1 MAFLYVEKFNLGGV
15 LYEFQ
20 KVCIAI
26 GSSRFACIEFSR
38 MWQSG
43 RQSATKQ
50 DKEIKIGATA
60 GPHAEV
66 VEAVAK
72 EAEKQGI
79 KIKVV
84 EFSDY
89 ITPDKALADGDVDL
103 VSYQH
108 KPFLDNF
115 NKQNGT
121 DLTAIGNTI
130 LMRMGVYSNKVK
142 QIDQLRDGAVVA
154 IPNDP
159 TNGGRGLALLQ
170 RAGIIKLKDG
180 VGFKA
185 TPADVVDNPK
195 HLQFKEIEAAQL
207 PRSLDDVDAA
217 VITMNYVMSAG
228 LNVKEQG
235 IYLEPK
241 DEPLAVM
248 ILAAR
253 SNDKDNATYK
263 KIAELFHSDGVKKFI
278 DEKYKGTIVPAE

>member
-1 MAFLYVEKFNLGGV
+1 MSPSKETGDFLQNQV
-15 LYEFQ
+15 
-20 KVCIAI
+20 
-26 GSSRFACIEFSR
+26 
-38 MWQSG
+38 
-43 RQSATKQ
+43 
-50 DKEIKIGATA
+50 
-60 GPHAEV
+60 
-66 VEAVAK
+66 
-72 EAEKQGI
+72 
-79 KIKVV
+79 KVV

-89 ITPDKALADGDVDL
+89 ITPDKALADGDIDL

-121 DLTAIGNTI
+121 DLVPIGNTI
-130 LMRMGVYSNKVK
+130 LMRMGIYSDKYKSV
-142 QIDQLRDGAVVA
+142 DALPDGAVIA

-170 RAGIIKLKDG
+170 RAGLLKLKDG

-195 HLQFKEIEAAQL
+195 HFQFKEIEAAQL
-207 PRSLDDVDAA
+207 PRSLGDVDAA

-235 IYLEPK
+235 IFLEPK

-248 ILAAR
+248 VLAVRAQ
-253 SNDKDNATYK
+253 DKDNPTYK
-263 KIAELFHSDGVKKFI
+263 KIAEIFHSDAVKKFI
-278 DEKYKGTIVPAE
+278 ADKYNGTIEPAE

>member
-1 MAFLYVEKFNLGGV
+1 MKLKKLV
-15 LYEFQ
+15 LPIALAA
-20 KVCIAI
+20 VVAI
-26 GSSRFACIEFSR
+26 GLVGCGTQNNGSSDA
-38 MWQSG
+38 
-43 RQSATKQ
+43 AKAAP

-72 EAEKQGI
+72 EAAKQGI

-89 ITPDKALADGDVDL
+89 ITPDKALADGDIDL
-103 VSYQH
+103 ASYQH

-115 NKQNGT
+115 NSQNGT
-121 DLTAIGNTI
+121 DLVSIGNTI
-130 LMRMGVYSNKVK
+130 LMRMGIYSNKVK
-142 QIDQLRDGAVVA
+142 DVKDLPDGTVVA
-154 IPNDP
+154 VPNDP
-159 TNGGRGLALLQ
+159 TNEGRGLALLQ
-170 RAGIIKLKDG
+170 KAGVIKLKDG
-180 VGFKA
+180 VGLKA
-185 TPADVVDNPK
+185 TPDDVVDNPK
-195 HLQFKEIEAAQL
+195 HLQFREIEAAQL

-235 IYLEPK
+235 IFLEPK

-253 SNDKDNATYK
+253 AKDKDNETYK
-263 KIAELFHSDGVKKFI
+263 KIADIFHSDAVKQFI
-278 DEKYKGTIVPAE
+278 VEKYNGTIEPAE

>member
-1 MAFLYVEKFNLGGV
+1 MKLKKYMMPLALASMLV
-15 LYEFQ
+15 LSLAG
-20 KVCIAI
+20 C
-26 GSSRFACIEFSR
+26 GS
-38 MWQSG
+38 QGG
-43 RQSATKQ
+43 RQSAAKP

-130 LMRMGVYSNKVK
+130 LMRMGIYSNKVK
-142 QIDQLRDGAVVA
+142 SVDQLQDGAVVA

-170 RAGIIKLKDG
+170 RAGVIKLKDG

-185 TPADVVDNPK
+185 TPADIVENPK

-253 SNDKDNATYK
+253 SKDKDNATYK
-263 KIAELFHSDGVKKFI
+263 KIAELFHSDGVKQFI

>member
-1 MAFLYVEKFNLGGV
+1 MNWKKV
-15 LYEFQ
+15 L
-20 KVCIAI
+20 VPVAAAVVLAVALVGC
-26 GSSRFACIEFSR
+26 GSQQNTSSDA
-38 MWQSG
+38 G
-43 RQSATKQ
+43 KAAP

-66 VEAVAK
+66 VDAVAK
-72 EAEKQGI
+72 EAAKQGI

-89 ITPDKALADGDVDL
+89 ITPDKALADGDIDL
-103 VSYQH
+103 ASYQH
-108 KPFLDNF
+108 QPFLDNF
-115 NKQNGT
+115 NSQNGT
-121 DLTAIGNTI
+121 DLVSIGKTI

-142 QIDQLRDGAVVA
+142 NVNDLRDGAVVA
-154 IPNDP
+154 VPNDP
-159 TNGGRGLALLQ
+159 TNEGRGLALLQ
-170 RAGIIKLKDG
+170 KAGVIKLREG
-180 VGFKA
+180 AGLKA

-207 PRSLDDVDAA
+207 PRSLADVDAA

-253 SNDKDNATYK
+253 AKDKDNETYK
-263 KIAELFHSDGVKKFI
+263 KIAEIFHSDAVKQFI
-278 DEKYKGTIVPAE
+278 ADKYKGTIEPAE

>member
-1 MAFLYVEKFNLGGV
+1 MKFKKLLVPIALAGV
-15 LYEFQ
+15 LALAL
-20 KVCIAI
+20 VGC
-26 GSSRFACIEFSR
+26 GSQNNASSDAAKSEPN
-38 MWQSG
+38 
-43 RQSATKQ
+43 
-50 DKEIKIGATA
+50 KEIKIGATA

-89 ITPDKALADGDVDL
+89 ITPDKALANGDIDL
-103 VSYQH
+103 ASYQH

-115 NKQNGT
+115 NSQNGT
-121 DLTAIGNTI
+121 NLVSIGKTI

-142 QIDQLRDGAVVA
+142 DVKDLRDGAIVA
-154 IPNDP
+154 VPNDP
-159 TNGGRGLALLQ
+159 TNEGRGLALLQ
-170 RAGIIKLKDG
+170 KAGVIKLKDG
-180 VGFKA
+180 AGLKA
-185 TPADVVDNPK
+185 TPEDVIDNPK

-253 SNDKDNATYK
+253 ANDKDNETYK
-263 KIAELFHSDGVKKFI
+263 KIAELFHSDGVKQFI
-278 DEKYKGTIVPAE
+278 AEKYNGTIEPAE

>member
-1 MAFLYVEKFNLGGV
+1 MKWKKFFVPFAAAMV
-15 LYEFQ
+15 LA
-20 KVCIAI
+20 VALVGC
-26 GSSRFACIEFSR
+26 GSQQNASSDASK
-38 MWQSG
+38 
-43 RQSATKQ
+43 AAP

-66 VEAVAK
+66 VDAVAK
-72 EAEKQGI
+72 EAAKQGI

-89 ITPDKALADGDVDL
+89 ITPDKALADGDIDL
-103 VSYQH
+103 ASYQH
-108 KPFLDNF
+108 QPFLDNF
-115 NKQNGT
+115 NSQNGT
-121 DLTAIGNTI
+121 DLVSIGKTI
-130 LMRMGVYSNKVK
+130 LMRMGIYSNKVK
-142 QIDQLRDGAVVA
+142 NVNDLRDGAVVA
-154 IPNDP
+154 VPNDP
-159 TNGGRGLALLQ
+159 TNEGRGLALLQ
-170 RAGIIKLKDG
+170 KAGVIKLRDG
-180 VGFKA
+180 AGLKA
-185 TPADVVDNPK
+185 TPDDVVDNPK

-253 SNDKDNATYK
+253 AKDKDNETYK
-263 KIAELFHSDGVKKFI
+263 KIAEIFHSDAVKQFI
-278 DEKYKGTIVPAE
+278 ADKYKGTIEPAE

>member
-1 MAFLYVEKFNLGGV
+1 MKLKKLLLPMALLAA
-15 LYEFQ
+15 L
-20 KVCIAI
+20 AI
-26 GSSRFACIEFSR
+26 GLVGCGNQQSPSSDA
-38 MWQSG
+38 G
-43 RQSATKQ
+43 KAAP

-89 ITPDKALADGDVDL
+89 ITPDKALAEGDIDL
-103 VSYQH
+103 ASYQH
-108 KPFLDNF
+108 QPFLDNF
-115 NKQNGT
+115 NSQNGT
-121 DLTAIGNTI
+121 DLVSIGKTI

-142 QIDQLRDGAVVA
+142 NVNDLQDGAVVA
-154 IPNDP
+154 VPNDP
-159 TNGGRGLALLQ
+159 TNEGRGLALLQ
-170 RAGIIKLKDG
+170 KAGVIKLRDG
-180 VGFKA
+180 AGLKA
-185 TPADVVDNPK
+185 TPADVVENPK

-253 SNDKDNATYK
+253 AKDKDNETYK
-263 KIAELFHSDGVKKFI
+263 KIADIFHSDAVKQFI
-278 DEKYKGTIVPAE
+278 ADKYKGTIEPAE

>member
-1 MAFLYVEKFNLGGV
+1 MKW
-15 LYEFQ
+15 
-20 KVCIAI
+20 KRIAAI
-26 GSSRFACIEFSR
+26 AAAAGILAALLAGCGSTSQQNA
-38 MWQSG
+38 G
-43 RQSATKQ
+43 SAADTS
-50 DKEIKIGATA
+50 KEIKIGATA

-72 EAEKQGI
+72 EAAKEGI
-79 KIKVV
+79 TIKVV

-108 KPFLDNF
+108 QPFLDNF

-121 DLTAIGNTI
+121 DLVSIGNTI
-130 LMRMGVYSNKVK
+130 LMRMGVYSNKYKSV
-142 QIDQLRDGAVVA
+142 DALPDGAVVA

-170 RAGIIKLKDG
+170 RAGVIKLKEG

-185 TPADVVDNPK
+185 TPADVTDNPK

-235 IYLEPK
+235 IYMEPK

-253 SNDKDNATYK
+253 SKDKDNETYK
-263 KIAELFHSDGVKKFI
+263 KIVALFHSDGVKKFI
-278 DEKYKGTIVPAE
+278 EEKYKGTIVPAE

>member
-1 MAFLYVEKFNLGGV
+1 MASSPQKNLQ
-15 LYEFQ
+15 F
-20 KVCIAI
+20 I
-26 GSSRFACIEFSR
+26 S
-38 MWQSG
+38 
-43 RQSATKQ
+43 
-50 DKEIKIGATA
+50 
-60 GPHAEV
+60 PP
-66 VEAVAK
+66 K
-72 EAEKQGI
+72 EAGDFLQNQV
-79 KIKVV
+79 KVV

-89 ITPDKALADGDVDL
+89 ITPDKALADGDIDL

-121 DLTAIGNTI
+121 DLVPIGNTI
-130 LMRMGVYSNKVK
+130 LMRMGIYSDKYKSV
-142 QIDQLRDGAVVA
+142 DALPDGAVIA

-170 RAGIIKLKDG
+170 RAGLLKLKDG

-195 HLQFKEIEAAQL
+195 HFQFKEIEAAQL
-207 PRSLDDVDAA
+207 PRSLGDVDAA

-235 IYLEPK
+235 IFLEPK

-248 ILAAR
+248 VLAVRAQ
-253 SNDKDNATYK
+253 DKDNPTYK
-263 KIAELFHSDGVKKFI
+263 KIAEIFHSDAVKKFLA
-278 DEKYKGTIVPAE
+278 DKYNGTIEPAE

>member
-1 MAFLYVEKFNLGGV
+1 MKWKNFFVPFAAAIV
-15 LYEFQ
+15 LA
-20 KVCIAI
+20 VALVGC
-26 GSSRFACIEFSR
+26 GSQQNASSDASK
-38 MWQSG
+38 
-43 RQSATKQ
+43 AAP

-66 VEAVAK
+66 VDAVAK
-72 EAEKQGI
+72 EAAKQGI

-89 ITPDKALADGDVDL
+89 ITPDKALADGDIDL
-103 VSYQH
+103 ASYQH
-108 KPFLDNF
+108 QPFLDNF
-115 NKQNGT
+115 NSQNGT
-121 DLTAIGNTI
+121 DLVSIGKTI
-130 LMRMGVYSNKVK
+130 LMRMGIYSNKMKNVN
-142 QIDQLRDGAVVA
+142 DLRDGAVVA
-154 IPNDP
+154 VPNDP
-159 TNGGRGLALLQ
+159 TNEGRGLALLQ
-170 RAGIIKLKDG
+170 KAGVIKLRDG
-180 VGFKA
+180 AGLKA
-185 TPADVVDNPK
+185 TPDDVVDNPK

-253 SNDKDNATYK
+253 AKDKDNETYK
-263 KIAELFHSDGVKKFI
+263 KIAEIFHSDAVKQFI
-278 DEKYKGTIVPAE
+278 ADKYKGTIEPAE

>member
-1 MAFLYVEKFNLGGV
+1 MKLKKYMMPLALASMLVLSLAGCGNQGG
-15 LYEFQ
+15 
-20 KVCIAI
+20 
-26 GSSRFACIEFSR
+26 S
-38 MWQSG
+38 
-43 RQSATKQ
+43 QSAAKP

-130 LMRMGVYSNKVK
+130 LMRMGIYSNKVK
-142 QIDQLRDGAVVA
+142 SVDQLQDGAVVA

-170 RAGIIKLKDG
+170 RAGVIKLKDG

-185 TPADVVDNPK
+185 TPADVAENPK

-253 SNDKDNATYK
+253 SKDKDNATYK
-263 KIAELFHSDGVKKFI
+263 KIAELFHSDGVKQFI

>member
-1 MAFLYVEKFNLGGV
+1 MNFKKYVLPLAAVGLLV
-15 LYEFQ
+15 LSLAG
-20 KVCIAI
+20 C
-26 GSSRFACIEFSR
+26 GSQEGS
-38 MWQSG
+38 
-43 RQSATKQ
+43 QSATKP

-142 QIDQLRDGAVVA
+142 QIDQLRDSAVVA

>member
-1 MAFLYVEKFNLGGV
+1 MKLKKLV
-15 LYEFQ
+15 LPIALAA
-20 KVCIAI
+20 VVAI
-26 GSSRFACIEFSR
+26 GLVGCGTQNNGSSDA
-38 MWQSG
+38 
-43 RQSATKQ
+43 AKAAP

-72 EAEKQGI
+72 EAAKQGI

-89 ITPDKALADGDVDL
+89 ITPDKALADGDIDL
-103 VSYQH
+103 ASYQH

-115 NKQNGT
+115 NSQNGT
-121 DLTAIGNTI
+121 DLVSIGNTI
-130 LMRMGVYSNKVK
+130 LMRMGIYSNKVK
-142 QIDQLRDGAVVA
+142 DVKDLPDGAVVA
-154 IPNDP
+154 VPNDP
-159 TNGGRGLALLQ
+159 TNEGRGLALLQ
-170 RAGIIKLKDG
+170 KAGVIKLKYG
-180 VGFKA
+180 VGLKA
-185 TPADVVDNPK
+185 TPDDVVDNPK
-195 HLQFKEIEAAQL
+195 HLQFREIEAAQL

-235 IYLEPK
+235 IFLEPK

-253 SNDKDNATYK
+253 AKDKDNETYK
-263 KIAELFHSDGVKKFI
+263 KIADIFHSDAVKQFI
-278 DEKYKGTIVPAE
+278 VEKYNGTIEPAE

>member
-1 MAFLYVEKFNLGGV
+1 MKFKKLV
-15 LYEFQ
+15 LPLM
-20 KVCIAI
+20 VVAALAVALTGC
-26 GSSRFACIEFSR
+26 GS
-38 MWQSG
+38 QQ
-43 RQSATKQ
+43 QSASADSQKAASDQ
-50 DKEIKIGATA
+50 EIKIGATA

-72 EAEKQGI
+72 EAAKQGI

-89 ITPDKALADGDVDL
+89 ITPDKALADGDIDL
-103 VSYQH
+103 ASYQH
-108 KPFLDNF
+108 QPFLDNF
-115 NKQNGT
+115 NSQNGT
-121 DLTAIGNTI
+121 DLVSIGKTI

-142 QIDQLRDGAVVA
+142 DVKDLADGAVVA
-154 IPNDP
+154 VPNDP
-159 TNGGRGLALLQ
+159 TNEGRGLALLQ
-170 RAGIIKLKDG
+170 KAGVIKLKDG
-180 VGFKA
+180 VGLKA
-185 TPADVVDNPK
+185 TPEDVVDNPK

-253 SNDKDNATYK
+253 AKDKDNPTYK
-263 KIAELFHSDGVKKFI
+263 KIADIFHSDGVKQFI
-278 DEKYKGTIVPAE
+278 ADKYKGTIEPAE

>member
-1 MAFLYVEKFNLGGV
+1 MKLKKYMMSLALASMLV
-15 LYEFQ
+15 LSLAG
-20 KVCIAI
+20 C
-26 GSSRFACIEFSR
+26 GN
-38 MWQSG
+38 QSG
-43 RQSATKQ
+43 SQPAAKP

-142 QIDQLRDGAVVA
+142 SVDQLQDGAIVA

-170 RAGIIKLKDG
+170 RAGVIKLKDG
-180 VGFKA
+180 AGFKA
-185 TPADVVDNPK
+185 TPADIVENPK

-253 SNDKDNATYK
+253 SKDKDNATYK
-263 KIAELFHSDGVKKFI
+263 KIAELFHSDGVKQFI

>member
-1 MAFLYVEKFNLGGV
+1 MKFRKYIMPLALVGV
-15 LYEFQ
+15 L
-20 KVCIAI
+20 VLSLAGC
-26 GSSRFACIEFSR
+26 GSENSS
-38 MWQSG
+38 S
-43 RQSATKQ
+43 SAAKP

-142 QIDQLRDGAVVA
+142 SVDQLQDGAVVA

-170 RAGIIKLKDG
+170 RAGVIKLKDG

-185 TPADVVDNPK
+185 TPADVAENPK

-207 PRSLDDVDAA
+207 PRCLDDVDAA

-253 SNDKDNATYK
+253 SKDKDNATYK
-263 KIAELFHSDGVKKFI
+263 KIAELFHSDGVKQFI

>member
-1 MAFLYVEKFNLGGV
+1 MNFKKYVLPLAAVGLLV
-15 LYEFQ
+15 LSLAG
-20 KVCIAI
+20 C
-26 GSSRFACIEFSR
+26 GSQEGS
-38 MWQSG
+38 
-43 RQSATKQ
+43 QSATKP
-50 DKEIKIGATA
+50 DKEITLGATLD
-60 GPHAEV
+60 PYAEV

>member
-1 MAFLYVEKFNLGGV
+1 MKWKKFFVPFAAAIV
-15 LYEFQ
+15 LA
-20 KVCIAI
+20 VALVGC
-26 GSSRFACIEFSR
+26 GSQQNASSDASK
-38 MWQSG
+38 
-43 RQSATKQ
+43 AAP

-66 VEAVAK
+66 VDAVAK
-72 EAEKQGI
+72 EAAKQGI

-89 ITPDKALADGDVDL
+89 ITPDKALADGDIDL
-103 VSYQH
+103 ASYQH
-108 KPFLDNF
+108 QPFLDNF
-115 NKQNGT
+115 NSQNGT
-121 DLTAIGNTI
+121 DLVSIGKTI
-130 LMRMGVYSNKVK
+130 LMRMGIYSNKVK
-142 QIDQLRDGAVVA
+142 NVNDLRDGAVVA
-154 IPNDP
+154 VPNDP
-159 TNGGRGLALLQ
+159 TNEGRGLALLQ
-170 RAGIIKLKDG
+170 KAGVIKLRDG
-180 VGFKA
+180 AGLKA
-185 TPADVVDNPK
+185 TPDDVVDNPK

-253 SNDKDNATYK
+253 AKDKDNETYK
-263 KIAELFHSDGVKKFI
+263 KIAEIFHSDAVKQFI
-278 DEKYKGTIVPAE
+278 ADKYKGTIEPAE

>member
-1 MAFLYVEKFNLGGV
+1 MKFKKLV
-15 LYEFQ
+15 LPLM
-20 KVCIAI
+20 VVAALAVALTGC
-26 GSSRFACIEFSR
+26 GS
-38 MWQSG
+38 QQ
-43 RQSATKQ
+43 QSASSDSQ
-50 DKEIKIGATA
+50 PAGSDQEIKIGATA

-72 EAEKQGI
+72 EAAKQGI

-89 ITPDKALADGDVDL
+89 ITPDKALADGDIDL
-103 VSYQH
+103 ASYQH
-108 KPFLDNF
+108 QPFLDNF
-115 NKQNGT
+115 NSQNGT
-121 DLTAIGNTI
+121 DLVSIGKTI

-142 QIDQLRDGAVVA
+142 DVKDLPDGAVVA
-154 IPNDP
+154 VPNDP
-159 TNGGRGLALLQ
+159 TNEGRGLALLQ
-170 RAGIIKLKDG
+170 KAGVIKLKDG
-180 VGFKA
+180 VGLKA
-185 TPADVVDNPK
+185 TPEDVVDNPK

-253 SNDKDNATYK
+253 AKDKDNPTYK
-263 KIAELFHSDGVKKFI
+263 KIADIYHSDAVKQFI
-278 DEKYKGTIVPAE
+278 ADKYKGTIEPAE

>member
-1 MAFLYVEKFNLGGV
+1 MKLKKYMMSLALASMLV
-15 LYEFQ
+15 LSLAG
-20 KVCIAI
+20 C
-26 GSSRFACIEFSR
+26 GN
-38 MWQSG
+38 QSG
-43 RQSATKQ
+43 SQPAAKP

-142 QIDQLRDGAVVA
+142 SVDQLQDGAVVA

-170 RAGIIKLKDG
+170 RAGVIKLKDG

-185 TPADVVDNPK
+185 TPADIVENPK

-253 SNDKDNATYK
+253 SKDKDNATYK
-263 KIAELFHSDGVKKFI
+263 KIAELFHSDGVKQFI

>member
-1 MAFLYVEKFNLGGV
+1 MKLKKYMMPLALASMLVLSLAGCGSQGG
-15 LYEFQ
+15 
-20 KVCIAI
+20 
-26 GSSRFACIEFSR
+26 S
-38 MWQSG
+38 
-43 RQSATKQ
+43 QSAAKP

-130 LMRMGVYSNKVK
+130 LMRMGIYSNKVK
-142 QIDQLRDGAVVA
+142 SVDQLQDGAVVA

-170 RAGIIKLKDG
+170 RAGVIKLKDG

-185 TPADVVDNPK
+185 TPADVVENPK

-253 SNDKDNATYK
+253 SKDNTTYK
-263 KIAELFHSDGVKKFI
+263 KIAELFHSDGVKQFI

>member
-1 MAFLYVEKFNLGGV
+1 MKWKNFFVPFAAAIV
-15 LYEFQ
+15 LA
-20 KVCIAI
+20 VALVGC
-26 GSSRFACIEFSR
+26 GSQQNASSDASK
-38 MWQSG
+38 
-43 RQSATKQ
+43 AAP

-66 VEAVAK
+66 VDAVAK
-72 EAEKQGI
+72 EAAKQGI

-89 ITPDKALADGDVDL
+89 ITPDKALADGDIDL
-103 VSYQH
+103 ASYQH
-108 KPFLDNF
+108 QPFLDNF
-115 NKQNGT
+115 NSQNGT
-121 DLTAIGNTI
+121 DLVSIGKTI
-130 LMRMGVYSNKVK
+130 LMRMGIYSNKVK
-142 QIDQLRDGAVVA
+142 NVNDLRDGAVVA
-154 IPNDP
+154 VPNDP
-159 TNGGRGLALLQ
+159 TNEGRGLALLQ
-170 RAGIIKLKDG
+170 KAGVIKLRDG
-180 VGFKA
+180 AGLKA
-185 TPADVVDNPK
+185 TPDDVVDNPK

-253 SNDKDNATYK
+253 AKDKDNETYK
-263 KIAELFHSDGVKKFI
+263 KIAEIFHSDAVKQFI
-278 DEKYKGTIVPAE
+278 ADKYKGTIEPAE

>member
-1 MAFLYVEKFNLGGV
+1 MKLKKYMMPLALASMLVLSLAGCGNQGG
-15 LYEFQ
+15 
-20 KVCIAI
+20 
-26 GSSRFACIEFSR
+26 S
-38 MWQSG
+38 
-43 RQSATKQ
+43 QSAAKP

-130 LMRMGVYSNKVK
+130 LMRMGIYSNKVK
-142 QIDQLRDGAVVA
+142 SVDQLQDGAVVA

-159 TNGGRGLALLQ
+159 TNGSRGLALLQ
-170 RAGIIKLKDG
+170 RAGVIKLKDG

-185 TPADVVDNPK
+185 TPADIVENPK

-253 SNDKDNATYK
+253 SKDKDNATYK
-263 KIAELFHSDGVKKFI
+263 KIAELFHSDGVKQFI

>member
-1 MAFLYVEKFNLGGV
+1 MKFKKYIMPLALASALV
-15 LYEFQ
+15 LSLAG
-20 KVCIAI
+20 C
-26 GSSRFACIEFSR
+26 GSENSS
-38 MWQSG
+38 S
-43 RQSATKQ
+43 SAAKP

-142 QIDQLRDGAVVA
+142 SVDQLQDGAVVA

-170 RAGIIKLKDG
+170 RAGVIKLKDG

-185 TPADVVDNPK
+185 TPADVVENPK

-253 SNDKDNATYK
+253 SKDKDNATYK
-263 KIAELFHSDGVKKFI
+263 KIAELFHSDGVKQFI